1 MEELAEREL
10 KPISLGDMER
20 KTVILNKE
28 FDIEMAENYLINLGF
43 DLPPREL
50 WSRKSEESN
59 FIWAVKRERG
69 SDVLYTVVPQKT
81 QDGRMVFSFEV
92 QSYTGRKLNSP
103 ERRNNESWFHTFSEM
118 FKNFAY
124 DPSRN

>member
-1 MEELAEREL
+1 MKELAEREL
-10 KPISLGDMER
+10 EPISSDGLER

-69 SDVLYTVVPQKT
+69 SDILYTVVPQKT
-81 QDGRMVFSFEV
+81 QDGRMIFSFEV
-92 QSYTGRKLNSP
+92 QSYTGRKLNPP

-124 DPSRN
+124 DSSTN